1 MCRIV
6 FGIALRLSLQLIHD
20 IGLNLFKAQ
29 FLLLTFKNLSAGLFL
44 CAFEMKAEDKV
55 LSITSLFVWL
65 VGFSTKSQFNSFS
78 HALLSKF
85 SVLEI
90 LVGNILNV

>member
-20 IGLNLFKAQ
+20 IGLNLLKAQ
-29 FLLLTFKNLSAGLFL
+29 FLLLTFKNLTAGLFL
-44 CAFEMKAEDKV
+44 CAFEMKAEDRV

-65 VGFSTKSQFNSFS
+65 VFSTKSQFNSFRC
-78 HALLSKF
+78 ALLPRF
-85 SVLEI
+85 SLLEI